1 MMSDKGKEE
10 EEENK
15 IGFLSEN
22 EICCDCSCQ
31 MHLWTKPIGMV
42 ERFAVFVVLFSAK
55 SFVLR

>member
-10 EEENK
+10 EK

-42 ERFAVFVVLFSAK
+42 ERFAVFVVLLSAK